1 MLTKKTDKIQWY
13 NIRKRSERGWTAY
26 ELTDGQAN
34 NLKSCYE
41 KTGPHKS
48 LIVCMI
54 KANEGK

>member
-1 MLTKKTDKIQWY
+1 MLTKKTQYY
-13 NIRKRSERGWTAY
+13 NIRKKGEKRWTAY

-34 NLKSCYE
+34 NLQDCYE

-54 KANEGK
+54 KANE